1 MPIRPGRA
9 KAATLTIGSI
19 AGGAFYDTGSWT
31 PQVFFGDPQAA
42 VGITYGLQTG
52 SYSRIANM
60 VFAQGRIRLTSK
72 GTSTGIV
79 SINLPFA
86 AVVNQG
92 GGGHAVNWLNM
103 FSITNMM
110 VIRYNSGFSSPSLY
124 FAIAYPNQTGTNTN
138 DATNNEFT
146 NTSEFLFYINY
157 RYV

>member
-9 KAATLTIGSI
+9 KGATLTIGSSS
-19 AGGAFYDTGSWT
+19 GATFYDTGNWT

-42 VGITYGLQTG
+42 VGITYGQQTG
-52 SYSRIANM
+52 SYTRLANM

-72 GTSTGIV
+72 GSSTGGA
-79 SINLPFA
+79 SINLPIP
-86 AVVNQG
+86 AVANEG

-103 FSITNMM
+103 FSITNMI
-110 VIRYNSGFSSPSLY
+110 VFRYNSTFSSPSLY
-124 FAIAYPNQTGTNTN
+124 FQLAYGNLTGTNTN

-157 RYV
+157 RYA